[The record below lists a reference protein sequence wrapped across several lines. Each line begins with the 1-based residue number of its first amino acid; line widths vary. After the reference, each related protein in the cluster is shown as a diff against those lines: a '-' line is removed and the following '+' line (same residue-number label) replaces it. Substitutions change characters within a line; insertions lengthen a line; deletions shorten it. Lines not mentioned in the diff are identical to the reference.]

1 MQRSAAAAAVIA
13 LIAAAGAAQAGPRIS
28 VPSDPR
34 AAYELISR
42 STLPNGRLSVVT
54 KRSGPSGV
62 SYSRREIDCRAMT
75 FRYTGEGDTP
85 AQLDRPYGKGAMGP
99 LTPQSIS
106 TYVAQSVCR

>member
-1 MQRSAAAAAVIA
+1 MLRSVAVA
-13 LIAAAGAAQAGPRIS
+13 LIAAAGAAQAGPKIS

-34 AAYELISR
+34 AAYELVSR

-75 FRYTGEGDTP
+75 FRYTGDGDSL
-85 AQLDRPYGKGAMGP
+85 AALDRPYAKGTMGP

-106 TYVAQSVCR
+106 TYVAQAACR